1 MGVKRRNLMIQR
13 SRKLLKSYLTTAII
27 SDVLDESEAAQYANE
42 TDEGV
47 MRAIKILEEGKAF
60 PVVKK

>member
-1 MGVKRRNLMIQR
+1 MIQR